1 VSRRAVVVGGGL
13 AGVTAA
19 LRLADAGCAVTLL
32 ESRPR
37 LGGLTHSFRRGELDV
52 DNGQHVFL
60 RCCTHYRALLDR
72 LGVSGDTVLQPRLD
86 VPVVRASDAR
96 RARLRRD
103 PFPAPLHL
111 ARSLATYGVLSPR
124 QRLQA
129 VRAAMALR
137 RVDRDAPDIDDVA
150 FGAWLTRHG
159 QSAPAIDALW
169 DLVGVATLN
178 APASQAALSLAAT
191 VFQVGLLDEADAADI
206 GWSSIPLQ
214 RLHGDAAERAL
225 TTAGAHVIA
234 KAKALEVQPIGHEWL
249 VRSTAG
255 DVVADGVVVATDP
268 VTAEGLLPPGS
279 LDRPAGWSTRLG
291 MSPIVNVHVVLDRP
305 VMPHDFLAVVGSPL
319 QWVFDKTRA
328 AGVDSGQYLAVS
340 LSAADEYVDVPAARL
355 REQFLPALEQLFPA
369 AAEASVLDFFVTRER
384 RATFRQ
390 APGCGRLRPQAG
402 TAVPG
407 LALAGAWTDTGW
419 PDTMEGAVRSGQN
432 AAEHIKEVLAGL
444 APADPERSRP
454 VSAGEIAARASS

>member
-72 LGVSGDTVLQPRLD
+72 LGVTGDTVLQPRLD

-225 TTAGAHVIA
+225 TKAGAHVIA

-291 MSPIVNVHVVLDRP
+291 MSPIVNVHVVLDRS

-319 QWVFDKTRA
+319 QWVFDRTTQSGLSA
-328 AGVDSGQYLAVS
+328 GQYLALS
-340 LSAADEYVDVPAARL
+340 LSAADDLVARPVAEL
-355 REQFLPALEQLFPA
+355 REMFLPELAR
-369 AAEASVLDFFVTRER
+369 VLPGFVDATVVDFFVTREAH
-384 RATFRQ
+384 ATFRP
-390 APGCGRLRPQAG
+390 APGSKAFRPGPTTRL
-402 TAVPG
+402 PG
-407 LALAGAWTDTGW
+407 LHLAGAYTATGW
-419 PDTMEGAVRSGQN
+419 PATMESAVRSGN
-432 AAEHIKEVLAGL
+432 AA
-444 APADPERSRP
+444 
-454 VSAGEIAARASS
+454 AAALLGAHHDVDQAVTA

>member
-1 VSRRAVVVGGGL
+1 MSRRAVVVGGGL

-225 TTAGAHVIA
+225 TKAGAHVIA

-291 MSPIVNVHVVLDRP
+291 MSPIVNVHVVLDRQVLHEPFVAGVGTP
-305 VMPHDFLAVVGSPL
+305 V
-319 QWVFDKTRA
+319 QWVFDRTGQSGLA
-328 AGVDSGQYLAVS
+328 SGQYLAVS
-340 LSAADEYVDVPAARL
+340 LSAAQAWIDRPSADVL
-355 REQFLPALEQLFPA
+355 GEILPALRALLPA
-369 AAEASVLDFFVTRER
+369 MAGAEVRDAFVTRER
-384 RATFRQ
+384 AATF
-390 APGCGRLRPQAG
+390 APRPGTAADRPGQR

-407 LALAGAWTDTGW
+407 LVLAGAWTDTGW
-419 PDTMEGAVRSGQN
+419 PATMEGAVRSGT
-432 AAEHIKEVLAGL
+432 AAAQALLSELTGPTVREGV
-444 APADPERSRP
+444 
-454 VSAGEIAARASS
+454 AA